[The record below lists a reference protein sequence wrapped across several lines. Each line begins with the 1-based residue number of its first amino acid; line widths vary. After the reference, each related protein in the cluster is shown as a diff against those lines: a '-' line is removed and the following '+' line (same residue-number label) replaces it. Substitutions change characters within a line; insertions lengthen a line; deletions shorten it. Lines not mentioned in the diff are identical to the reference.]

1 MVKWKSDEMECEKE
15 TISLGR
21 YRHFKGNEYEVIA
34 LAKHSETGEPMV
46 VYRALYGDG
55 QVWVRPAYMWNE
67 TVVRDGKT
75 YKRFYRMD
83 RIERV
88 ERYEQLYDEVLQ
100 EVERRDGGTG
110 EATDDHSYAGGSE
123 GQECAGTGVASEEQ
137 LSFDEK
143 VQLLKEYYD
152 SGQWLEDYT
161 ADENGEFPP
170 DMKRGVL
177 SQDGLY
183 DLLEEAEQ
191 SGV

>member
-1 MVKWKSDEMECEKE
+1 
-15 TISLGR
+15 
-21 YRHFKGNEYEVIA
+21 
-34 LAKHSETGEPMV
+34 
-46 VYRALYGDG
+46 
-55 QVWVRPAYMWNE
+55 MWNE

-100 EVERRDGGTG
+100 EVERRDGG
-110 EATDDHSYAGGSE
+110 SE
-123 GQECAGTGVASEEQ
+123 VDP
-137 LSFDEK
+137 SFDEK
-143 VQLLKEYYD
+143 VQLLREYYA
-152 SGQWLEDYT
+152 SGQWLEDYI

>member
-100 EVERRDGGTG
+100 EVEKRSG
-110 EATDDHSYAGGSE
+110 ESTDDHS
-123 GQECAGTGVASEEQ
+123 CAGTDVASEEQ

-143 VQLLKEYYD
+143 VQLLREYYA